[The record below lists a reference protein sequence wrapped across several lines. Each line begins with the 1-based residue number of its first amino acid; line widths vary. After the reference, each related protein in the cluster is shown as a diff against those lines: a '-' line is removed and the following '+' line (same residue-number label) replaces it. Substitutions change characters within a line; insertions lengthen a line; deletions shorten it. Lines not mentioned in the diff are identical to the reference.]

1 MSTKRVRASLVAVT
15 TAACVLGASASAGA
29 APIVDTGTPSLPAF
43 SGAPATAKQIKDP
56 TIAPQNP
63 FMAPNPNSN
72 IHNDTWMTDAYQ
84 RRGPLGKDLQTSSGA
99 NTPSICG
106 SIAFD
111 SKGRL
116 VSVCPSAAA
125 PPQARIIDP
134 DTLEVISSYTLPTA
148 PNPPNTP
155 EYQNFTGGGYF
166 FLDGEDRIWVRD
178 QDRPHLRPQPGRRR
192 QHADPRDATTT

>member
-1 MSTKRVRASLVAVT
+1 MSAVRGRIAVA
-15 TAACVLGASASAGA
+15 AASAVALLCTAPAASAI
-29 APIVDTGTPSLPAF
+29 PIVDTGTPSLPPF
-43 SGAPATAKQIKDP
+43 QGAAATKHKLKDP

-63 FMAPNPNSN
+63 YMAPNPNSN

-84 RRGPLGKDLQTSSGA
+84 RQGPLGNALVATSEA
-99 NTPSICG
+99 KPPSLCG

-111 SKGRL
+111 SQGRI
-116 VSVCPSAAA
+116 VSVCPSVIA

-134 DTLEVISSYTLPTA
+134 NTLATISTYDLPNA

-166 FLDGEDRIWVRD
+166 FLDDRGPDLGAD
-178 QDRPHLRPQPGRRR
+178 QDRPHLRPRRGRRR
-192 QHADPRDATTT
+192 QHADTRAATTT